1 MEIGDQLYL
10 YRQQARHHTSDV
22 VSPILA
28 DIALTMCV
36 GFYVLWRSGSKKP
49 DHTARQSRNQKAGK
63 HILAGI
69 TPEDNVFARR
79 ATNMTI
85 SNTEVT
91 EDAEDT
97 EKKRE
102 ISHFA
107 RNDNILVARL

>member
-36 GFYVLWRSGSKKP
+36 GFYVLWRNGSKKP

-63 HILAGI
+63 YILAGI
-69 TPEDNVFARR
+69 TPADNVHDVIKV
-79 ATNMTI
+79 NPDDD
-85 SNTEVT
+85 SV
-91 EDAEDT
+91 DLLAE
-97 EKKRE
+97 E
-102 ISHFA
+102 I
-107 RNDNILVARL
+107 NY